1 MNTDDQTLITR
12 CLSGDKKAFEGL
24 VKRYSPRV
32 FRIVHRFF
40 SDRLLLE
47 DIAQEVFIKAY
58 TRLSTYRQ
66 EGRFEHW
73 LSKIAVNTCY
83 HHLRTQRVSRI
94 TYESD
99 FTVQEGSLL
108 EDSALLPFRADAG
121 DPAKRVMLRNLIE
134 KIMLTL
140 SAKEKMILILSEI
153 EGMSVKE
160 IGALMEMSAVN
171 VKIVKFRARKRAL
184 KALNDLSKKDVSG
197 KRISH
202 EKSVQTF

>member
-1 MNTDDQTLITR
+1 MDIDDRTLIIS

-58 TRLSTYRQ
+58 TSLSTYRQ
-66 EGRFEHW
+66 EGLFEHW

-83 HHLRTQRVSRI
+83 HYLRTQRASRI
-94 TYESD
+94 TCESD
-99 FTVQEGSLL
+99 FTVQDISLL
-108 EDSALLPFRADAG
+108 EDISLLPFRADTG
-121 DPAKRVMLRNLIE
+121 DPAKRVMLRDLIE

-140 SAKEKMILILSEI
+140 SAKEQMILTLSEV

-184 KALNDLSKKDVSG
+184 KALNDLSKKDVPQ
-197 KRISH
+197 KRMSR
-202 EKSVQTF
+202 EKSVQTL

>member
-1 MNTDDQTLITR
+1 MDIDDRTLIIS

-47 DIAQEVFIKAY
+47 DIAQEVFIKVY
-58 TRLSTYRQ
+58 TSLSTYRQ
-66 EGRFEHW
+66 EGLFEHW

-83 HHLRTQRVSRI
+83 HYLRTQRASRI
-94 TYESD
+94 TCESD
-99 FTVQEGSLL
+99 FTVQDISLL
-108 EDSALLPFRADAG
+108 EDISLLPFRADTG
-121 DPAKRVMLRNLIE
+121 DPAKRVMLRDLIE

-140 SAKEKMILILSEI
+140 SAKEQMILTLSEV

-160 IGALMEMSAVN
+160 IGALMEMSAVT

-184 KALNDLSKKDVSG
+184 KALNDLSKKDASG

-202 EKSVQTF
+202 EKPVQTF

>member
-1 MNTDDQTLITR
+1 MDTDDRTFITR

-40 SDRLLLE
+40 RDRLLLE
-47 DIAQEVFIKAY
+47 DVAQEVFIKAY
-58 TRLSTYRQ
+58 TSLSTYRQ
-66 EGRFEHW
+66 EGPFEHW
-73 LSKIAVNTCY
+73 LAKIAVNTCY
-83 HHLRTQRVSRI
+83 HYLRTQRASRI
-94 TYESD
+94 TGESD
-99 FTVQEGSLL
+99 CTLQDGLLL
-108 EDSALLPFRADAG
+108 EDVSLLPFRTDAG

-134 KIMLTL
+134 KIILTL

-153 EGMSVKE
+153 EGMSVRE

-184 KALNDLSKKDVSG
+184 KALNDLSQKDVPR
-197 KRISH
+197 KKISH
-202 EKSVQTF
+202 EKSVQTY

>member
-1 MNTDDQTLITR
+1 MDIDDRTLINR
-12 CLSGDKKAFEGL
+12 CLAGDKKAFEGL

-58 TRLSTYRQ
+58 TSLSTYRQ

-73 LSKIAVNTCY
+73 LTKIAVNTCY
-83 HHLRTQRVSRI
+83 HYLRTQKASRI

-99 FTVQEGSLL
+99 YTLQEGVLL
-108 EDSALLPFRADAG
+108 EDIFLLPFRANMEE
-121 DPAKRVMLRNLIE
+121 PAKRLILRNLIE
-134 KIMLTL
+134 EIMLTL
-140 SAKEKMILILSEI
+140 SAKEKMILILSEV

-171 VKIVKFRARKRAL
+171 VKIVKFRARKRAI
-184 KALNDLSKKDVSG
+184 KALNNLSKKDVSG
-197 KRISH
+197 KRVSH
-202 EKSVQTF
+202 EKSMHIY

>member
-1 MNTDDQTLITR
+1 MNTDDRTLITR
-12 CLSGDKKAFEGL
+12 CLSGDKKAFERL

-32 FRIVHRFF
+32 FRIIHRFF

-58 TRLSTYRQ
+58 TALSTYRQ
-66 EGRFEHW
+66 EGLFEHW

-83 HHLRTQRVSRI
+83 KYLRIQRAYRI
-94 TYESD
+94 TSESD
-99 FTVQEGSLL
+99 FTVQDLSLL
-108 EDSALLPFRADAG
+108 ENISLLPFRTDAG

-134 KIMLTL
+134 KILLKL
-140 SAKEKMILILSEI
+140 SPKEKMVLILSEI

-160 IGALMEMSAVN
+160 IATLMEMSAVN

-184 KALNDLSKKDVSG
+184 KALNDLSKKDVPR
-197 KRISH
+197 KKLSH
-202 EKSVQTF
+202 EKSVQTY